1 MSFME
6 EFNHQKIKLQ
16 DIKLATNNF
25 GCNNLIGHGGFGQV
39 YKGEL
44 VLPNGPTMVAFK
56 RLDRKLGQ
64 GNIEFYKEISMLS
77 KYKHEHLVSL
87 MHFCIEDDE
96 MILVYEYASR
106 GSLDRYLSDASLT
119 WSQRLK
125 ICVGVAHGLNF
136 LHHPTE
142 TYQRLIHR
150 DIKSANILL
159 DDKWKAKVSD
169 FGLSKAGPAN
179 QMQTFIFS
187 NAVGTPGYCDPLYF
201 ETGFLSKESDVYSFG
216 VVLFEVMCGRLCFE
230 YRNGHLTEILVHRW
244 RRCYEENRLD
254 EIILRGL
261 KEQMESGSFSTFSHI
276 AYRCVSKAR
285 EERPTMDEVLKELE
299 IALEQQEVYKNLE
312 MKVDI
317 QEMIKIADQAIAPLS
332 YETQEQLFRLFLKG
346 IIVDDGTTWLSL
358 NKNGEIC
365 EMISATKCISWGER
379 YASEDSRF
387 SNMMMCSYNGFK
399 VKACTQFLS
408 PNVTYTINLVFKISF
423 EDYEVQKAIGTYV
436 SCTYKLEEETHYLNS
451 SNATMREDGWLVIPL
466 YRFISYQK
474 KYDFNISIFPLLLN
488 WPDTQC
494 SIESIEFRPTDT
506 VTHENLEHNYMEDMQ
521 TASASR
527 INWEQ
532 KLPNDYTDLI
542 KWSTYSIQWT
552 TKKELY
558 FLLRKG
564 FLIDNGEKWL
574 SISKSMKKRLMIPA
588 MEFLPKEKWIRKS
601 LPESR
606 FKVVAESPDTD
617 EFRIAFKIESKLL
630 SPQTTY
636 SCHLI
641 YKPPASYS
649 LIEGPIALINQSFR
663 YPRSIYLIIPYLTN
677 IRPMFDHKSDK
688 QLNTEKVKGH
698 PKVRKDGWME
708 VQLWE
713 DKIDST
719 GNIGMDLSLN
729 GMDIDGDYNFG
740 GLVVQGIE
748 LRPL

>member
-1 MSFME
+1 ME
-6 EFNHQKIKLQ
+6 EFDHLKIKLQ
-16 DIKLATNNF
+16 DIRLATNNF
-25 GCNNLIGHGGFGQV
+25 GRDKLIGHGGFGQV

-44 VLPNGPTMVAFK
+44 ILPNGPTIVAFK

-64 GNIEFYKEISMLS
+64 GNPEFYKEIMMLS
-77 KYKHEHLVSL
+77 KYKHENLVSL
-87 MHFCIEDDE
+87 MHFCNQGNE
-96 MILVYEYASR
+96 MILVYEYAPR

-125 ICVGVAHGLNF
+125 ICVGVARGLNF

-142 TYQRLIHR
+142 TYQRVIHR

-169 FGLSKAGPAN
+169 F
-179 QMQTFIFS
+179 
-187 NAVGTPGYCDPLYF
+187 
-201 ETGFLSKESDVYSFG
+201 GFLSKESDVYSFG

-230 YRNGHLTEILVHRW
+230 YRNGHLTEILVHKW

-285 EERPTMDEVLKELE
+285 EERPTMDEVVKELE

-346 IIVDDGTTWLSL
+346 IFVDDGTTWLSI
-358 NKNGEIC
+358 NTNGEIC

-387 SNMMMCSYNGFK
+387 FNVVMCSYNGFK
-399 VKACTQFLS
+399 VKVYTQFLS

-423 EDYEVQKAIGTYV
+423 ENYEVQKAIGTYV

-474 KYDFNISIFPLLLN
+474 KYDFNISVFPLLLN

-494 SIESIEFRPTDT
+494 SIESIEFRPIDT
-506 VTHENLEHNYMEDMQ
+506 ATHENLEHKYKEVMQ

-558 FLLRKG
+558 FLLRRG

-588 MEFLPKEKWIRKS
+588 TEFLPEEKWIRKY

-641 YKPPASYS
+641 YKPPENYS
-649 LIEGPIALINQSFR
+649 SIEGPIALINQSFR
-663 YPRSIYLIIPYLTN
+663 YPRSIYLIIPHITN
-677 IRPMFDHKSDK
+677 IRPMFDHKSHK